1 MQRLLFAVAFV
12 VAACG
17 GASQEK
23 GAHGVVV
30 QGVDD
35 DAKSGPG
42 GGSDVQCHDETM
54 TGSSIPRHVCRSK
67 AQSDRD
73 RDGARDWMDRSR
85 ATLPPSK

>member
-1 MQRLLFAVAFV
+1 MQRFMFAVAFV

-17 GASQEK
+17 GASSQEK

-30 QGVDD
+30 QGVDS
-35 DAKSGPG
+35 DAKSGT
-42 GGSDVQCHDETM
+42 SDVQCHDETM

-85 ATLPPSK
+85 AAPPPSK